1 MHMNRRQLL
10 IASTTVG
17 LALPGGLI
25 FGAPAPKAKFTLDLC
40 AGRIGITLGQ
50 NESIA
55 AAAEYGFSSVEP
67 LGSELAKMSDMQLN
81 ELRMA
86 MTEKKIVWGSGGVP
100 VLFHRDEARF
110 QEALSNLPAIAKGYQ
125 RAGVT
130 RTGTWISPSHPELT
144 YLANFKQHLRRLREI
159 AKVLSDHDLRFGLEY
174 VGPKTSWSRNKHP
187 FVHSMAETKELIA
200 DIGRGNVGYILDSW
214 HWYTAGETT
223 ENILS
228 LDNDDVV
235 AVDLNDAPAGIPVE
249 QQIDNR
255 RALPMATGVI
265 DLKGFLKSLV
275 QIGYDGPIRAE
286 PFSKELET
294 MDRGAALTATAQAMK
309 KSFALVQPD

>member
-1 MHMNRRQLL
+1 MPINRRQLL

-17 LALPGGLI
+17 LAPLGGLN

-40 AGRIGITLGQ
+40 AGRIGIRLGQ
-50 NESIA
+50 SESIA

-67 LGSELAKMSDMQLN
+67 LGSELAKMSDMQLS
-81 ELRMA
+81 ELNIA
-86 MTEKKIVWGSGGVP
+86 MTEKKIVWGSGAVP
-100 VLFHRDEARF
+100 VLFHRDEASF
-110 QEALSNLPAIAKGYQ
+110 QEALSNLPVIAKGYS
-125 RAGVT
+125 RAQVT

-144 YLANFKQHLRRLREI
+144 YLVNFKQHSRRLREI
-159 AKVLSDHDLRFGLEY
+159 AKVLSDHGLLFGLEY
-174 VGPKTSWSRNKHP
+174 VGPRTSWSRNKHP

-200 DIGRGNVGYILDSW
+200 DIGRGNVGFILDSW
-214 HWYTAGETT
+214 HWYTARETT

-265 DLKGFLKSLV
+265 DLKGFLSSLV
-275 QIGYDGPIRAE
+275 QIEYDGPIRAE
-286 PFSKELET
+286 PFSKELEA
-294 MDRGAALTATAQAMK
+294 MDRGAALTATVQAMK
-309 KSFALVQPD
+309 NSFALVQTD